1 MSDYS
6 IKTKLI
12 FLILLIS
19 SIFISSSFFIKATNN
34 GVAQD
39 FEQFYNHT
47 FSATTS
53 FDEVKSLQVNV
64 MVNIRGLQIA
74 YLLGLT
80 KQVDGYLNEINTS
93 MKKTPELMSVLE
105 RVFVGEPQQ
114 IRALDSQITLFHEK
128 SLRFLK
134 AMQESDNNK
143 APFPVFAAFRD
154 SYVDLGKQF
163 DVLTKLNI
171 QNADVSYA
179 AINEAIVKS
188 SWVFYL
194 SIMFALSVAVIVA
207 IIFSNRM
214 IRSIRHVKDV
224 AISLSK
230 GDLTKRCKV
239 DGHDEIGELSEALN
253 TTTENLRTTMA
264 SISESA
270 NVVAK
275 NSEVMLVANTDI
287 QNAVQEVSDN
297 NVQSVA
303 AIEEMTATS
312 KDIAN
317 NIAETAQTSEEMTS
331 LANKGIVSSKTTK
344 DSVENLVS
352 NLDKTSIVV
361 SQVREESSKIE
372 SILDVIRGISE
383 QTNLLALNAA
393 IEAARAG
400 EQGRGFA
407 VVADEVRGL
416 AQRSQLSVN
425 EIESMLSELQG
436 ACSNAVDMMAASTET
451 ATSTES
457 LVIESNQLIENILDM
472 MQQVNAKTQQIATAA
487 EEQSSVSVGIS
498 SNMYT
503 VQALSD
509 KAAQVSAE
517 AVNYSHELNAISQ
530 QVDKEVRFFELT

>member
-1 MSDYS
+1 
-6 IKTKLI
+6 
-12 FLILLIS
+12 
-19 SIFISSSFFIKATNN
+19 
-34 GVAQD
+34 
-39 FEQFYNHT
+39 
-47 FSATTS
+47 
-53 FDEVKSLQVNV
+53 
-64 MVNIRGLQIA
+64 
-74 YLLGLT
+74 
-80 KQVDGYLNEINTS
+80 
-93 MKKTPELMSVLE
+93 
-105 RVFVGEPQQ
+105 
-114 IRALDSQITLFHEK
+114 
-128 SLRFLK
+128 
-134 AMQESDNNK
+134 
-143 APFPVFAAFRD
+143 
-154 SYVDLGKQF
+154 
-163 DVLTKLNI
+163 
-171 QNADVSYA
+171 
-179 AINEAIVKS
+179 
-188 SWVFYL
+188 
-194 SIMFALSVAVIVA
+194 MFALSVAVIVS

-214 IRSIRHVKDV
+214 IRSIRHVTGV

-239 DGHDEIGELSEALN
+239 DGHYEIGELSEALN

-317 NIAETAQTSEEMTS
+317 NIAETAQTSEEMTR
-331 LANKGIVSSKTTK
+331 LANEGIVSSKTTK

-393 IEAARAG
+393 IEAA
-400 EQGRGFA
+400 
-407 VVADEVRGL
+407 
-416 AQRSQLSVN
+416 
-425 EIESMLSELQG
+425 
-436 ACSNAVDMMAASTET
+436 
-451 ATSTES
+451 
-457 LVIESNQLIENILDM
+457 
-472 MQQVNAKTQQIATAA
+472 A

-509 KAAQVSAE
+509 MK
-517 AVNYSHELNAISQ
+517 
-530 QVDKEVRFFELT
+530 